1 MKAIK
6 NLFRLLLDLS
16 SGRWA
21 LLVIS
26 TVFPVLITM
35 GFGVVLA
42 VKHDY
47 LLELSIAIAV
57 SSLSVMLP
65 LYVLNGR
72 RKKLVNANA
81 GENLK
86 RIDDGLVK
94 ASNDW
99 SKTELTVW
107 NESKQLVRQRLESD
121 LEWGDL
127 DKAAL
132 DVLDIVAAR
141 FNKESFDFSIPEGLK
156 LFEEVSRRYKT
167 VIKTYIPGVEYLK
180 VSYIKAGYDAYEKYG
195 ELGQKLFKVAIW
207 VNRARQ
213 TYTNP
218 MKVAIDIANEQT
230 GRSLTKGLVDD
241 MQLAAK
247 TAFLDEVAAVAID
260 LYSGRFSIEESD
272 LKASD
277 ASLADAERLASEL
290 EPIRVVTVGQTSS
303 GKSSLINV
311 LKDALVA
318 EVDVLPST
326 DSTTTYS
333 TSVDDND
340 VTMVDLQGLDGEEKT
355 QQAMLDEM
363 VQADVIVWVLKAN
376 QSARALDKQLKA
388 KFDEFY
394 TSRNNTSRKKPK
406 VILVVNQV
414 DMLKPVNEWSPPYDI
429 EAPTCEKT
437 KIIGQA
443 LDFNKNLLQPDVTL
457 PLSIALDK
465 PHFGV
470 EGLQQTLLDS
480 IAEANN
486 VQRNRQRIEAMERGV
501 PFSKHFGRAINSTK
515 KVFTEKF
522 R

>member
-1 MKAIK
+1 MKATK

-26 TVFPVLITM
+26 AVFPVLITM

-42 VKHDY
+42 VKHGY
-47 LLELSIAIAV
+47 LLELSIAIAA

-65 LYVLNGR
+65 LYLLNSR
-72 RKKLVNANA
+72 RKKPVDDKAS
-81 GENLK
+81 ENLK
-86 RIDDGLVK
+86 RIDDGFVK
-94 ASNDW
+94 ASDDW
-99 SKTELTVW
+99 SKAELTVW
-107 NESKQLVRQRLESD
+107 NESKHLVRQRLESD

-132 DVLDIVAAR
+132 DVLDVVATR
-141 FNKESFDFSIPEGLK
+141 FYKESLDFSIPEGLK
-156 LFEEVSRRYKT
+156 LFEEVSRRYKA
-167 VIKTYIPGVEYLK
+167 VIKAHIPGVEHLK

-195 ELGQKLFKVAIW
+195 ELGQKLLKVAIW
-207 VNRARQ
+207 ANRARQ
-213 TYTNP
+213 AYTNP

-272 LKASD
+272 IKASD
-277 ASLADAERLASEL
+277 VSQADEERLASEL

-311 LKDALVA
+311 LKDELVA

-326 DSTTTYS
+326 DSTTTYNAF
-333 TSVDDND
+333 VDEND
-340 VTMVDLQGLDGEEKT
+340 VRVVDLQGLDGEEKT
-355 QQAMLDEM
+355 QQAMIEEM
-363 VQADVIVWVLKAN
+363 IQADVIVWVLKAN

-388 KFDEFY
+388 KLDEFY
-394 TSRNNTSRKKPK
+394 LDPKNISRKKPK
-406 VILVVNQV
+406 VISAVNQV

-429 EAPTCEKT
+429 EAATCEKA

-443 LDFNKNLLQPDVTL
+443 LDFNQKLLKPDVTL

-470 EGLQQTLLDS
+470 EGLQQALVDS
-480 IAEANN
+480 IVEANN
-486 VQRNRQRIEAMERGV
+486 VQRNRQRVEAMERGV
-501 PFSKHFGRAINSTK
+501 PISEQVGRAFNSTK
-515 KVFTEKF
+515 KVISEVF